1 MVDWEE
7 VALYL
12 VLTGATSGVSPD
24 LLPTRRHSSGP
35 MPCITTAEVI
45 GHILRNKGKLSK
57 FIAPQRSPN
66 VEESKWLLNQRRHNH
81 SDEDFEVNP
90 GDRIAQLILEKI
102 EEVECE
108 VVEHLSETE
117 RGQQGLG
124 STGIKTPAASATA
137 YGSQMRNQFAMPR
150 RSRKFKNTF
159 KQDFV
164 PFYSACVDK
173 ITEFS
178 E

>member
-1 MVDWEE
+1 MLRWEIRIELWIEVVDWEE

-66 VEESKWLLNQRRHNH
+66 VEESKWLLKQMIK
-81 SDEDFEVNP
+81 E
-90 GDRIAQLILEKI
+90 
-102 EEVECE
+102 
-108 VVEHLSETE
+108 
-117 RGQQGLG
+117 
-124 STGIKTPAASATA
+124 GI
-137 YGSQMRNQFAMPR
+137 
-150 RSRKFKNTF
+150 
-159 KQDFV
+159 
-164 PFYSACVDK
+164 
-173 ITEFS
+173 ITVMKKHTYKWNS
-178 E
+178 S